1 MVWANCAEAEATGV
15 EAVMGTRGWRKS
27 WERTGA
33 INLGLYHGSDG
44 ESYASGT
51 SYGRDNSRN
60 ACNDARVDTG
70 EDLQAMA
77 YVRL

>member
-1 MVWANCAEAEATGV
+1 LV
-15 EAVMGTRGWRKS
+15 AVMGAKELAPIPAPCGDWRKS
-27 WERTGA
+27 WERTGDH
-33 INLGLYHGSDG
+33 NLGLYHGSDG
-44 ESYASGT
+44 ESYTSGT
-51 SYGRDNSRN
+51 SYRRDNSRY